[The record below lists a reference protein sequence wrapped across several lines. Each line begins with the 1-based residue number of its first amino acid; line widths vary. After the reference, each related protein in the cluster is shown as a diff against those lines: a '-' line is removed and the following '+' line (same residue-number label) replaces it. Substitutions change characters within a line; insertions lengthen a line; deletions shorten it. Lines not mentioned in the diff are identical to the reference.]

1 MNYLLKTELRKALRN
16 RMLCLALIIGTVI
29 TLIPVWENAALVQ
42 RVTEIVLDSIEK
54 NYSLAKNFDG
64 CSLFVNWMS
73 IKPNTQGGVMFFY
86 CWPILAALPY
96 GWSYQQERK
105 SGAYYQIVAR
115 SNKCKYFLAKII
127 SVFVSGGLAVG
138 VPVLANLLANA
149 LICPYTVPQVID
161 YITPIF
167 NGSFL
172 SALYYTHPWLHGLAW
187 SFIAFLWGGTAA
199 CLCLGVGVWL
209 RHEVMVML
217 VPFATLT
224 LMDSLVVTLQKS
236 YVLRYECSPMKLIYA
251 TTIYP
256 NPGWVIFGVM
266 GVLLTVS
273 VLLGYW
279 QVVRHELA

>member
-1 MNYLLKTELRKALRN
+1 MNNLLKTEFRKALRN
-16 RMLCLALIIGTVI
+16 NMFYLALVIGTVI
-29 TLIPVWENAALVQ
+29 TLIPVRENAVLVQ
-42 RVTEIVLDSIEK
+42 WITETVLDSIEEGS
-54 NYSLAKNFDG
+54 SLAKNFDG

-73 IKPNTQGGVMFFY
+73 IKPNTQGGVLFFY
-86 CWPILAALPY
+86 CWPVLAAMPY

-105 SGAYYQIVAR
+105 TGVYYQIVAR
-115 SNKCKYFLAKII
+115 SNKRKYFFSKII

-187 SFIAFLWGGTAA
+187 CFIAFLWGGTAA
-199 CLCLGVGVWL
+199 CLCMGVGVWL
-209 RHEVMVML
+209 RQEVMVML
-217 VPFATLT
+217 VPFAALT

-236 YVLRYECSPMKLIYA
+236 DVLRYECSPMKLIYA

-256 NPGWVIFGVM
+256 NPGWVIFGIM
-266 GVLLTVS
+266 GVLLTIS